1 MSSGTYTLLDIPT
14 KAPRVCWS
22 MNIWRT
28 RLLFNYK
35 GLDYKT
41 EWVEYPDIGPRLNQH
56 VPPNE
61 RGPKF
66 TLPATQM
73 PDGSYIMDSYKIA
86 DIMEEK
92 YPEPKVALNTPAQ
105 LRFRKSMIGFMNELG
120 PIYVP
125 GVAQKILGE
134 QSLEFFLN
142 TRQEDVG
149 MPLSE
154 YGEKH
159 SPGAFERCEPFA
171 REITALL
178 NETSGPYF
186 LGDAVSYTDF
196 MWAAI
201 LLFFKCLG
209 IEEYEE
215 VLKRTGDAAAHTRFL
230 DALSPW
236 TERND

>member
-1 MSSGTYTLLDIPT
+1 MSSSTYTLFDIPT
-14 KAPRVCWS
+14 KAPQVCWS

-28 RLLFNYK
+28 RLLLNYK

-41 EWVEYPDIGPRLNQH
+41 EWVEYPDIGPRLIQH

-66 TLPATQM
+66 TLPAIQM
-73 PDGSYIMDSYKIA
+73 PDDSYVMDSYKIA
-86 DIMEEK
+86 DIIEEK
-92 YPEPKVALNTPAQ
+92 YPEPKVLLNTPVQA
-105 LRFRKSMIGFMNELG
+105 RFRNSMIKFMEELT

-134 QSLEFFLN
+134 ESLDFFHT

-149 MPLSE
+149 MPLYD
-154 YGEKH
+154 YGKQN
-159 SPGAFERCEPFA
+159 SPGAFERAEPFA

-186 LGDAVSYTDF
+186 LGDTVSYADF
-196 MWAAI
+196 MWAGI

-209 IEEYEE
+209 TEEYQQ
-215 VLKRTGDAAAHTRFL
+215 VLKGTGDAAAHTRFL

-236 TERND
+236 TEKND

>member
-1 MSSGTYTLLDIPT
+1 MSSSIYTLFDIPT
-14 KAPRVCWS
+14 KAPQVCWS

-28 RLLFNYK
+28 RLLLNYK
-35 GLDYKT
+35 GLHYKT

-61 RGPKF
+61 NGPKF
-66 TLPATQM
+66 TLPAIQM
-73 PDGSYIMDSYKIA
+73 PDSSYVMDSYKIA
-86 DIMEEK
+86 DLIEEK
-92 YPEPKVALNTPAQ
+92 HPEPSLALNTSVQ
-105 LRFRKSMIGFMNELG
+105 LKFRDMMVKFMGHLA

-134 QSLEFFLN
+134 ESLDFFLT
-142 TRQEDVG
+142 TRREDFG
-149 MPLSE
+149 MPLYD
-154 YGEKH
+154 YGKQN
-159 SPGAFERCEPFA
+159 SPGAFERAEPSA

-178 NETSGPYF
+178 NETPGPYF
-186 LGDAVSYTDF
+186 LGDTVSYADF

-209 IEEYEE
+209 TEEYQE
-215 VLKRTGDAAAHTRFL
+215 VLRRTGDAEAHTKFL
-230 DALSPW
+230 DALSLW